1 MDSLFHKSSIAD
13 ETGIVILAAGSSSRL
28 GQPKQLLS
36 FEGKTLIRHITETAL
51 ELTPTVV
58 VVTGASSKSIH
69 EEVKDLAVQVEY
81 NAEHK
86 EGIASSIR
94 CGLSAL
100 LAAKTQVE
108 NVLLVVCDQPYISVD
123 LLKQLVLKRRETKK
137 EIVACSYNN
146 TIGTP
151 ALFGKTFFEDLLHL
165 RGDSGAKK
173 IMQQHQNKLAL
184 VPFPMGYFDIDTPD
198 DYTALMK

>member
-1 MDSLFHKSSIAD
+1 MDSLFNKSSIAD

-36 FEGKTLIRHITETAL
+36 FEGKALIRHITEIAL
-51 ELTPTVV
+51 ELTPTVA

-69 EEVKDLAVQVEY
+69 EEIKDFAVQVEY

-173 IMQQHQNKLAL
+173 IMQQHQKELAL